1 MNAERRDARSGRIP
15 YCTASLISR
24 GETEVARDLTGRK
37 KMPGWAKA
45 IIITLSVII
54 GILAIL
60 CAVIYRKWQRA
71 DYLTAD
77 MFKANTNNV
86 IPVVKVN
93 ELDESQ
99 NRKKYKSNK
108 ENETITFDGK
118 KYKYNDNLINILVMG
133 IDDYSDSEE
142 ENDPNPYQADTIIV
156 GTIDAVKK
164 TVSFLAIPRD
174 TVTDIK
180 VLDLND
186 RIATVKKGPVAIQ
199 HSFGTQ
205 GEKTNEAVTECVSE
219 LLYNLPIYR
228 YVAIDISA
236 IPDIND
242 SLGGISVDITEDL
255 TKWNIRMKEGIGNYL
270 LKGDDAVIFVAR
282 RDTSIDDS
290 AMGRMKRQV
299 QYMKKLFPALKEKTA
314 SNLTYPISLYKS
326 EADKVETNLSLDEMT
341 YLAKL
346 LLDLELDES
355 RIASVPGEMK
365 RIEDGEIEDY
375 DYEMGFIVDEDELK
389 QLIIDRYYVET
400 QEQ

>member
-1 MNAERRDARSGRIP
+1 M
-15 YCTASLISR
+15 
-24 GETEVARDLTGRK
+24 ARDITGRK
-37 KMPGWAKA
+37 QMPGWAKA

-54 GILAIL
+54 GILIIL
-60 CAVIYRKWQRA
+60 CAVIFRKWQRA

-77 MFKANTNNV
+77 MFKANEPSAL
-86 IPVVKVN
+86 PVVKVN
-93 ELDESQ
+93 ELDESKSS
-99 NRKKYKSNK
+99 KKYKGYK

-133 IDDYSDSEE
+133 IDDYSEKEDKD
-142 ENDPNPYQADTIIV
+142 DPNPYQADTLIV

-205 GEKTNEAVTECVSE
+205 GEKTNETVTECVSE

-236 IPDIND
+236 IPDVND
-242 SLGGISVDITEDL
+242 SLGGITVDITEDL

-299 QYMKKLFPALKEKTA
+299 QYMKKLFPAFKQKTA
-314 SNLTYPISLYKS
+314 SNLMYPITLYNN
-326 EADKVETNLSLDEMT
+326 EADKVNTNLSLDEMT

-346 LLDLELDES
+346 LLDLELDENK
-355 RIASVPGEMK
+355 IASVPGEMK
-365 RIEDGEIEDY
+365 RIEEGEIEGY
-375 DYEMGFIVDEDELK
+375 EYEMGFIVDEDALK

-400 QEQ
+400 EEQ